1 VAEQQVEVSHEAV
14 VFLKHWPEVI
24 MHFASHTLVG
34 EAVQKSFLYV
44 GDNDIK
50 KSATSALMMVDVRGT
65 EQRRNIS
72 LIFSLM
78 IFD

>member
-1 VAEQQVEVSHEAV
+1 MAEQQVEVSHEAV

-34 EAVQKSFLYV
+34 EAVQKSFPYV

-50 KSATSALMMVDVRGT
+50 KSATSALMMVVVRGT
-65 EQRRNIS
+65 ELAS
-72 LIFSLM
+72 
-78 IFD
+78 